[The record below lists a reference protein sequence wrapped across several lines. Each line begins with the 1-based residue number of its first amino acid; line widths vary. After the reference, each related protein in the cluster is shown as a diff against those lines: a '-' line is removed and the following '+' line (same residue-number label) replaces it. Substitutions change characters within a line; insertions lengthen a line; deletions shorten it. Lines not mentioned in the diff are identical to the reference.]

1 MSTWMQ
7 DLRYALR
14 SMAATPGFTALA
26 VVTLALGIGASTAIF
41 SVANAVLWKPLP
53 YPGADAIVAISEVT
67 PDGESN
73 TGFATFKDLERES
86 RTLATL
92 TVASEWQPSLTGSGE
107 PERLEAQRVTSGY
120 FRTLGVRPA
129 IGRDFTA
136 SDDVRGSHFSVI
148 LSHGLWQ
155 RRFGGDASLLGKTI
169 TLNEHPYTLVGV
181 MPEDFQNFIKP
192 AVEAWAPLGYDESLP
207 WACRTCRHLREFG
220 RLREGVTLAE
230 AARELNHISADSVR
244 AHPQDYVAPGMA
256 VAPLGEILTRSIRPA
271 LLALLGGVGF
281 VVLIACANAA
291 NLLLGRAVQRES
303 AFAVRAALGA
313 GRARVVRQI
322 LTETGLLAIAG
333 GVAGVALALW
343 GIRALRAVSPAG
355 LLRVD
360 EVRLD
365 LVVLA
370 FALGLSLL
378 TGLLAGLAPALVTAR
393 VDLQASLKRMAR
405 SSSPRSH
412 ALRGGLVVAE
422 VALALILLV
431 GAGLLLRSV
440 DRLLAVDPGFDPSGI
455 LSMEVSTSGARYAKD
470 EAMVAFFDQARTAV
484 ERIPGVE
491 SAAWVSQLPL

>member
-230 AARELNHISADSVR
+230 AARELNHISADIVR

-281 VVLIACANAA
+281 VVLIACANVA

-322 LTETGLLAIAG
+322 LTEN
-333 GVAGVALALW
+333 
-343 GIRALRAVSPAG
+343 
-355 LLRVD
+355 
-360 EVRLD
+360 
-365 LVVLA
+365 LVL
-370 FALGLSLL
+370 F
-378 TGLLAGLAPALVTAR
+378 LLAGLVSMVFAR
-393 VDLQASLKRMAR
+393 YGLRWIEGSFSDETRGHLPDRAEAGFPVQRSGWDAR
-405 SSSPRSH
+405 SGAHRRAHACAVVDGIPFGRLGLRAQRNGYWESVYWADQNAHPRHS
-412 ALRGGLVVAE
+412 RSFCPPFF
-422 VALALILLV
+422 LADFSRRRTGTV
-431 GAGLLLRSV
+431 RRCDAV
-440 DRLLAVDPGFDPSGI
+440 RLDF
-455 LSMEVSTSGARYAKD
+455 
-470 EAMVAFFDQARTAV
+470 
-484 ERIPGVE
+484 
-491 SAAWVSQLPL
+491 